1 MLIVANTIY
10 YGAIKWEML
19 AYNSD
24 RWSHHNIVH
33 PLLYNNPHLVDDI
46 VSPTYSRE
54 LIKR

>member
-1 MLIVANTIY
+1 MLIVVNAIY

-24 RWSHHNIVH
+24 RLSHHNIVY
-33 PLLYNNPHLVDDI
+33 PLLYNNSHLVDDI